1 MDTKEFEKLY
11 ASAINSVQKEDSMQ
25 HMASFSDNEFDNF
38 EDLDDLLDLN
48 DKDGLSTTHNF
59 KEDILAPKQQDN
71 LNNSRFSLTSIE
83 VLKYQREQTFEENT
97 LEQIL
102 LEDMLHEDYQV
113 KHTAHSLSDTWKAN
127 FNEEVSDDVAAVKML
142 QLLYGLKV
150 ENLNALT
157 HCDRKFLS
165 VINLEQR
172 DLTTSEIETLKES
185 YQEDWFDAKAYKLFA
200 LAERNTSL
208 LLQAMQEN
216 KLHVEDLA
224 SYADNEEVLN
234 AYLILVLQNRY
245 SETTFK
251 IVAKNPENLGGYIQT
266 CLTDDD
272 SDILFLCEHDDF
284 GKILELI
291 KQLKINNRPIPY
303 DLLHKYEKNPY
314 LYYIVVAYADNF
326 LNEKF
331 IANNLTSKNPIADQ
345 IAEDYVSK
353 VLDLDLVN
361 HLGGHYYIAKL
372 ISELN
377 TMHMYTDKVYAACES
392 DEKLILLNQFSQL
405 VIKEYFM
412 NSLEEVEFR
421 KLLTLIS
428 YDNWL
433 ILIKEYV
440 QLSSNKALNYSL
452 FCFNYLL
459 KHLLDININA
469 IFTGSLLEIF
479 DGKSCKFLSIE
490 SALHNVDALCSA
502 IYAFIPK
509 ELLEAKILPGNYGI
523 FLGNKNIPLEANPVF
538 SVFTNTASSIENY
551 VWDYPNLSQE
561 KIPDNVIQ
569 RYNLIKV
576 LKTVDSVTSKVEQ
589 LVNDTVQKYLKYDR
603 FFDAISKNYAEYSNL
618 LKSNQFFSLY
628 NIFILSLNYG
638 EKPQQFLAFI
648 LTLCKACCPDWCK
661 VYNYHPEILR
671 SDTVYCI
678 CNSTKFSRA
687 TSKTI
692 LENINS
698 FILEVARLKR
708 VQIQIMNPNEIEIR
722 GVN

>member
-11 ASAINSVQKEDSMQ
+11 ASAINSAQKEDSMQ

-48 DKDGLSTTHNF
+48 DKDELSTTHNF
-59 KEDILAPKQQDN
+59 KEDILVPKQQDN
-71 LNNSRFSLTSIE
+71 PNNSRFSLTSIE

-303 DLLHKYEKNPY
+303 INMRRIH
-314 LYYIVVAYADNF
+314 IC
-326 LNEKF
+326 
-331 IANNLTSKNPIADQ
+331 I
-345 IAEDYVSK
+345 
-353 VLDLDLVN
+353 
-361 HLGGHYYIAKL
+361 
-372 ISELN
+372 
-377 TMHMYTDKVYAACES
+377 
-392 DEKLILLNQFSQL
+392 
-405 VIKEYFM
+405 
-412 NSLEEVEFR
+412 
-421 KLLTLIS
+421 TL
-428 YDNWL
+428 W
-433 ILIKEYV
+433 
-440 QLSSNKALNYSL
+440 
-452 FCFNYLL
+452 
-459 KHLLDININA
+459 
-469 IFTGSLLEIF
+469 
-479 DGKSCKFLSIE
+479 
-490 SALHNVDALCSA
+490 
-502 IYAFIPK
+502 
-509 ELLEAKILPGNYGI
+509 
-523 FLGNKNIPLEANPVF
+523 
-538 SVFTNTASSIENY
+538 
-551 VWDYPNLSQE
+551 
-561 KIPDNVIQ
+561 
-569 RYNLIKV
+569 
-576 LKTVDSVTSKVEQ
+576 
-589 LVNDTVQKYLKYDR
+589 
-603 FFDAISKNYAEYSNL
+603 
-618 LKSNQFFSLY
+618 
-628 NIFILSLNYG
+628 
-638 EKPQQFLAFI
+638 
-648 LTLCKACCPDWCK
+648 
-661 VYNYHPEILR
+661 
-671 SDTVYCI
+671 
-678 CNSTKFSRA
+678 
-687 TSKTI
+687 
-692 LENINS
+692 
-698 FILEVARLKR
+698 
-708 VQIQIMNPNEIEIR
+708 
-722 GVN
+722 